1 MKKLLLLVMAAA
13 LPVICSAQDL
23 ESSLEL
29 TGDKNNVSTNETAK
43 ITDRHNFVV
52 ISDRDVVWQKVY
64 DSDVKTIHDLEGL
77 FFGHGFTDC
86 QTLNDSTLVCRYN
99 CHGGIPYKRYGYSRM
114 KLPLSVLS
122 VRDLEARVV
131 VQMKNGKY
139 RITFDNIYTCNGSAG
154 IKNGYTDFFIEN
166 ITGELY
172 DKRQLSIAME
182 VLDKLFTEAVDFSRQ
197 GYLATDF

>member
-13 LPVICSAQDL
+13 LTVICSAQDL

-64 DSDVKTIHDLEGL
+64 NSDVKTIHDLEGL

-139 RITFDNIYTCNGSAG
+139 RITFDNIFTCNGSAG

>member
-13 LPVICSAQDL
+13 LTVICSAQDL

-29 TGDKNNVSTNETAK
+29 NGDKNNAATNETAK

-52 ISDRDVVWQKVY
+52 IGDREVIWQKVY
-64 DSDVKTIHDLEGL
+64 DSDVQTIHDLEGL

-86 QTLNDSTLVCRYN
+86 QTLNDSTLACRYV

-154 IKNGYTDFFIEN
+154 IKNGYTDFFIDN
-166 ITGELY
+166 ISGEFY

>member
-13 LPVICSAQDL
+13 LMVICSAQDL

-29 TGDKNNVSTNETAK
+29 TGDKNNAATNETAK

-52 ISDRDVVWQKVY
+52 IGDREVIWQKVY
-64 DSDVKTIHDLEGL
+64 DSDVKTIHDLEGQ
-77 FFGHGFTDC
+77 FFEKGFSDC
-86 QTLNDSTLVCRYN
+86 QILNDSTLVCRFI

-114 KLPLSVLS
+114 KLPLLLLS

-131 VQMKNGKY
+131 TQLKDGKY

-197 GYLATDF
+197 SYLSTDF

>member
-29 TGDKNNVSTNETAK
+29 TGDKNNAATNETAK

-64 DSDVKTIHDLEGL
+64 NSDVKTIHDLEGL

-131 VQMKNGKY
+131 VQMKDGKY

-197 GYLATDF
+197 GYLSTDF

>member
-23 ESSLEL
+23 ESSPEL
-29 TGDKNNVSTNETAK
+29 TGDKNNASTNETAK

-64 DSDVKTIHDLEGL
+64 NSAVKTSHDLEGL

-86 QTLNDSTLVCRYN
+86 QTLNDSTLVCRYA

-131 VQMKNGKY
+131 VQMKDGKY

-197 GYLATDF
+197 GYLSTDF

>member
-1 MKKLLLLVMAAA
+1 MAAA

-29 TGDKNNVSTNETAK
+29 TGDKNNAATNETAK

-64 DSDVKTIHDLEGL
+64 NSDVKTIHDLEGL

-131 VQMKNGKY
+131 VQMKDGKY

-182 VLDKLFTEAVDFSRQ
+182 ILDKLFTEAVDFSRQ